1 MANKT
6 IPELTEVSSPISSD
20 LLIIHNSNLAKKIQ
34 LQNILP
40 EVSDTDTIDL
50 TINKTTRTISGDVK
64 SASITNVK
72 LADVP
77 ALSIK
82 GRKEIDSGS
91 AQDLTLLEVQTLLNS
106 TGAVVDTEVRALTS
120 NWEDTY
126 TTVRDFSGSWGSGGS
141 GSTVDTEVRSLT
153 SNWED
158 TYTTVR
164 DFSGSWDN
172 TFNTTNSDTVN
183 LAWDNSTRTL
193 SADVIGSSLTT
204 VLSSS
209 LSASPLVAKAWVNF
223 DGTTIGTSTANT
235 SQSVSVTDGSDIGTF
250 INSGPWTSNF
260 IGQTYYI
267 NSIAGVSGATLGGVD
282 VAISGIKIISASGT
296 SATVKLLG
304 GVATSS
310 QTITGTGS
318 PSTGFVFSTSGI
330 RSSYNVSSVTKN
342 GTGDYTMNFTTPMAN
357 ANYSTSVN
365 SVHSGSNQ
373 RWISFSNSATY
384 LIGSVGILI
393 VDPSVSL
400 YDSTC
405 INVQIFSN

>member
-6 IPELTEVSSPISSD
+6 IPELTEVSSPVSSD
-20 LLIIHNSNLAKKIQ
+20 VLIIHNSNLAKKIQ

-50 TINKTTRTISGDVK
+50 TINKTTRTISGVVK
-64 SASITNVK
+64 SASITNAR

-106 TGAVVDTEVRALTS
+106 TGAVVDTRVRA
-120 NWEDTY
+120 
-126 TTVRDFSGSWGSGGS
+126 
-141 GSTVDTEVRSLT
+141 LT

-183 LAWDNSTRTL
+183 LTWDNSTRTL
-193 SADVIGSSLTT
+193 SADVVGSSLTT

-209 LSASPLVAKAWVNF
+209 LSASRMVAKAWVNF
-223 DGTTIGTSTANT
+223 DGTTSPGT
-235 SQSVSVTDGSDIGTF
+235 
-250 INSGPWTSNF
+250 
-260 IGQTYYI
+260 
-267 NSIAGVSGATLGGVD
+267 
-282 VAISGIKIISASGT
+282 
-296 SATVKLLG
+296 
-304 GVATSS
+304 
-310 QTITGTGS
+310 
-318 PSTGFVFSTSGI
+318 I

-342 GTGDYTMNFTTPMAN
+342 GTGDYTVNFPVGALAD
-357 ANYSTSVN
+357 ANYSVSGITNSPSGLDSFVIEINRTTTQTSSLIRVRTFRSTTGVVN
-365 SVHSGSNQ
+365 
-373 RWISFSNSATY
+373 
-384 LIGSVGILI
+384 
-393 VDPSVSL
+393 DP
-400 YDSTC
+400 DITC
-405 INVQIFSN
+405 IQVFGN

>member
-6 IPELTEVSSPISSD
+6 IPELTEVSSPVSSD
-20 LLIIHNSNLAKKIQ
+20 VLIIHNSNLAKKIQ

-40 EVSDTDTIDL
+40 EVSDTNTIDL

-64 SASITNVK
+64 SASITNAK

-106 TGAVVDTEVRALTS
+106 TGAVVDTGVRA
-120 NWEDTY
+120 
-126 TTVRDFSGSWGSGGS
+126 
-141 GSTVDTEVRSLT
+141 LT

-183 LAWDNSTRTL
+183 LAWNNSTRTL
-193 SADVIGSSLTT
+193 SADVVGSSLTA

-209 LSASPLVAKAWVNF
+209 LSASRMVAKAWVNF
-223 DGTTIGTSTANT
+223 DGTTSPGT
-235 SQSVSVTDGSDIGTF
+235 
-250 INSGPWTSNF
+250 
-260 IGQTYYI
+260 
-267 NSIAGVSGATLGGVD
+267 
-282 VAISGIKIISASGT
+282 
-296 SATVKLLG
+296 
-304 GVATSS
+304 
-310 QTITGTGS
+310 
-318 PSTGFVFSTSGI
+318 I

-342 GTGDYTMNFTTPMAN
+342 GTGDYTVNFATALAD
-357 ANYSTSVN
+357 ANYSFLAVSGASAASCIVALQTTSTTN
-365 SVHSGSNQ
+365 CRFYTSQIN
-373 RWISFSNSATY
+373 AT
-384 LIGSVGILI
+384 LFDNTLNCVA
-393 VDPSVSL
+393 
-400 YDSTC
+400 
-405 INVQIFSN
+405 IFGN

>member
-6 IPELTEVSSPISSD
+6 IPELTEVSSPVSSD
-20 LLIIHNSNLAKKIQ
+20 VLIIHNSNLAKKIQ

-50 TINKTTRTISGDVK
+50 TINKTTRTISGVVK
-64 SASITNVK
+64 SASITNAR

-106 TGAVVDTEVRALTS
+106 TGAVVDTRVRALTS

-126 TTVRDFSGSWGSGGS
+126 TTVRDFSGSWDSS
-141 GSTVDTEVRSLT
+141 SVVDTGVRSLT

-183 LAWDNSTRTL
+183 LTWDNSTRTL
-193 SADVIGSSLTT
+193 SADVVGSSLTT

-209 LSASPLVAKAWVNF
+209 LSASRMVAKAWVNF
-223 DGTTIGTSTANT
+223 DGTTSPGT
-235 SQSVSVTDGSDIGTF
+235 
-250 INSGPWTSNF
+250 
-260 IGQTYYI
+260 
-267 NSIAGVSGATLGGVD
+267 
-282 VAISGIKIISASGT
+282 
-296 SATVKLLG
+296 
-304 GVATSS
+304 
-310 QTITGTGS
+310 
-318 PSTGFVFSTSGI
+318 I

-342 GTGDYTMNFTTPMAN
+342 GTGDYTVNFPVGALAD
-357 ANYSTSVN
+357 ANYSVSGITNSPSGLDSFVIEINRTTTQTSSLIRVRTFRSTTGVVN
-365 SVHSGSNQ
+365 
-373 RWISFSNSATY
+373 
-384 LIGSVGILI
+384 
-393 VDPSVSL
+393 DP
-400 YDSTC
+400 DITC
-405 INVQIFSN
+405 IQVFGN

>member
-342 GTGDYTMNFTTPMAN
+342 GTGDYTVNFTTPMAN